1 MINKLLFIAAL
12 FLSSLAYVG
21 NLSVNLSI
29 QVVPCAAAPTSPSIA
44 AVGQCA
50 PVNAPLKNPRKTGAF
65 YNARKRA
72 M

>member
-29 QVVPCAAAPTSPSIA
+29 QVVPSGTAPTSPSIA
-44 AVGQCA
+44 AVGQSA
-50 PVNAPLKNPRKTGAF
+50 PVNAPLKNPRKTAAF
-65 YNARKRA
+65 YNARKSA